1 VIVPDPRGPSLGE
14 NEKAG
19 PSDRQNFLR
28 RIASALVLAP
38 LAIAAAFAGGWIFA
52 ALCTL
57 TAALVLWEWSA
68 LVTRAG
74 DWRILAPG
82 LAALCAAGVLAQ
94 AHAAGNSLGLAVGA
108 VALGGFAVAMA
119 TVMAPQGGQR
129 SPGPIL
135 WAAAGVLYA
144 GIVVISPVV
153 LRGDPQMGLA
163 ALEFLFATV
172 WATDIFAY
180 LTGRRFGGPLLW
192 PRVSPKKT
200 WSGAVGGL
208 AGGVVAGA
216 LVAYASAGTHLVP
229 AGVLALILSIAAQ
242 GGDLLESSVKRRFGA
257 KDTSALIPGHGGVM
271 DRVDG
276 LLVAALIAV
285 VIGALRFGTA
295 ASARGLLLW

>member
-1 VIVPDPRGPSLGE
+1 VIAPDRRSPGPGG
-14 NEKAG
+14 NEQAG

-28 RIASALVLAP
+28 RTASALVLAP
-38 LAIAAAFAGGWIFA
+38 LAIGAAVVGGFIFA
-52 ALCTL
+52 AACTV

-68 LVTRAG
+68 LVSRAA

-82 LAALCAAGVLAQ
+82 LPALCAAAVLA
-94 AHAAGNSLGLAVGA
+94 HGNAPGMAIAA
-108 VALGGFAVAMA
+108 VALGASGAAVATA
-119 TVMAPQGGQR
+119 VQPRGGQR
-129 SPGPIL
+129 SAAV
-135 WAAAGVLYA
+135 WAAAGMVYA
-144 GIVVISPVV
+144 GIVLISPIA
-153 LRGDPQMGLA
+153 LRSDPQMGFA
-163 ALEFLFATV
+163 ALAFLFATV

-180 LTGRRFGGPLLW
+180 LTGRRLGGPLLW
-192 PRVSPKKT
+192 PRLSPKKT
-200 WSGAVGGL
+200 WTGAIGGL
-208 AGGVVAGA
+208 VGGVVAGVP
-216 LVAYASAGTHLVP
+216 VAYASAGTHPVA

-276 LLVAALIAV
+276 FLVAALIAV

>member
-1 VIVPDPRGPSLGE
+1 MIASDRRGPGSGG
-14 NEKAG
+14 NEPAG

-28 RIASALVLAP
+28 RTASALVLAP
-38 LAIAAAFAGGWIFA
+38 LAIGAAFVGGVLFAAA
-52 ALCTL
+52 CTV
-57 TAALVLWEWSA
+57 TAALVLWEWSL
-68 LVTRAG
+68 LVSRAA

-82 LAALCAAGVLAQ
+82 LPALCAAALLAQ
-94 AHAAGNSLGLAVGA
+94 SSEPVAIAAIALGALGAA
-108 VALGGFAVAMA
+108 VATAQLR
-119 TVMAPQGGQR
+119 GGQW
-129 SPGPIL
+129 SAAAAV
-135 WAAAGVLYA
+135 WAAAGVVYS
-144 GIVVISPVV
+144 GIVLTSPIM
-153 LRGDPQMGLA
+153 LRSDPQMGFA
-163 ALEFLFATV
+163 ALSFLFATV

-180 LTGRRFGGPLLW
+180 LTGRRLGGPLLA
-192 PRVSPKKT
+192 PQLSPKKT
-200 WSGAVGGL
+200 WSGAIGGL

-216 LVAYASAGTHLVP
+216 LVAYASAGTHLVA

>member
-1 VIVPDPRGPSLGE
+1 MIASDRSGPGPGG
-14 NEKAG
+14 NEQAG

-28 RIASALVLAP
+28 RTASALVLAP
-38 LAIAAAFAGGWIFA
+38 LAIGAAFVGGVIFA
-52 ALCTL
+52 AACTV
-57 TAALVLWEWSA
+57 TAALVLWEWSI
-68 LVTRAG
+68 LVSRAP

-82 LAALCAAGVLAQ
+82 LPALCAAAVLAQ
-94 AHAAGNSLGLAVGA
+94 NSEPA
-108 VALGGFAVAMA
+108 VAIAALALGALGAAVATA
-119 TVMAPQGGQR
+119 LQPPGGQW
-129 SPGPIL
+129 SAAAAV
-135 WAAAGVLYA
+135 WAAAGVVYA
-144 GIVVISPVV
+144 GMVSTSPIV
-153 LRGDPQMGLA
+153 LRSDPQMGFA
-163 ALEFLFATV
+163 ALSFLFATV

-180 LTGRRFGGPLLW
+180 LTGRRFGGPLLA
-192 PRVSPKKT
+192 PQLSPKKT
-200 WSGAVGGL
+200 WSGAIGGL

-216 LVAYASAGTHLVP
+216 LVAYASAGTHLVA

-285 VIGALRFGTA
+285 VIGASRFGTA